1 MIGIYKITN
10 NINNKIY
17 IGQSVNIN
25 NRLNWHKE
33 LLQHNDHPNSHLQ
46 NSVNKYGFEN
56 FKFEII
62 EECDKNDLSVRE
74 RYWISHY
81 NSMNEGYN
89 MTSGG
94 ENIPGWQ
101 QTDEVRNK
109 ISEALKLNN
118 GMKRPDVAKR
128 ANSDRIW
135 SEESRRKASESRRR
149 VYIENPNIGKEQ
161 SRRMKEFNKGRIW
174 VNNGKRNNY
183 VLEKEFLDDLQ
194 YKGFVRGMLK
204 SKTK

>member
-10 NINNKIY
+10 NINNKSY

-25 NRLNWHKE
+25 DRLSWHKE
-33 LLQHNDHPNSHLQ
+33 LLQHNNHPNIHLQ

-56 FKFEII
+56 FRFEII
-62 EECDKNDLSVRE
+62 EECDKDDLSIRE

-89 MTSGG
+89 MISGG

-109 ISEALKLNN
+109 ISKALKLNN

-135 SEESRRKASESRRR
+135 YEESRRKASESRRR
-149 VYIENPNIGKEQ
+149 VHRENPNIGKEQ
-161 SRRMKEFNKGRIW
+161 SKRMKEFNKGRIW
-174 VNNGKRNNY
+174 VNNGERNNY

-194 YKGFVRGMLK
+194 YRGFVRGMLK
-204 SKTK
+204 SKTR